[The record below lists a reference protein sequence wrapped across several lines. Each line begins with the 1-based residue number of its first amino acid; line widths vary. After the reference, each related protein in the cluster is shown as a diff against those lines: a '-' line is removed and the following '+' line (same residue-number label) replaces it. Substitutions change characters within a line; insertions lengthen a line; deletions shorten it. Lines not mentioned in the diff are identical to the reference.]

1 MLKKRRFMQHIIICL
16 IVIIYTFMLNYSFQ
30 HNQYQDSETVMIN
43 RNDFHFLK
51 PSQIYDVSGIYIDDT
66 NPTANWSVYAA
77 AGYPWFS
84 GSGTKND
91 PYAIAE
97 VHITSG
103 EIYIRNSNAYF
114 RVHNCEGPIIL
125 RNVVNGKLDN
135 NVCSYIFDEGIIV
148 ENSNNNEITNNILN
162 SNKAYGLYLINS
174 HNNSIF
180 GNTANDNGYND
191 AGIYISGN
199 LNTIKQNTASFNH
212 FSGIEIWG
220 KNNTIKSNTVVEN
233 SVGITSNGYSTI
245 IGNTAFNN
253 SYAGIRS
260 ITIGYN
266 NITGNFVDYNGLYGI
281 EIYQSE
287 NDTIYNNTGYN
298 NFNAGIKFD
307 DGNVPI
313 YGNNTAYDNAMYGCG
328 YSFEGLTPFLASL
341 NIDSSNLVNDKPFY
355 YYAQKS
361 DLIPSDFTNGGQV
374 TLVDCSDSF
383 ISNLD
388 VSNGTTG
395 ITLLS
400 CVNTTFQ
407 NIDSSYN
414 NLPGVYLHYSTN
426 NFIIGCTINENGKGN
441 FIRDGILIEESDN
454 NTFSGNIINNNGK
467 TGIYIESGDNNT
479 IFDNTVNSN
488 TDAGIYTYQCK
499 GNLILENNVYGN
511 ADHGVYLLHSVNSTV
526 KGNTVTHH
534 QHVICDPN
542 CHFTVDQ
549 YGILIESSQNCNITD
564 NDTSDNEI
572 GIVLKS
578 SDHNVLFK
586 NHPNADLSYGIWLY
600 YSDFNLLLENLVEQV
615 VYWSAIELDW
625 SNNNTIRKNELR
637 LGGEGV
643 HVGFSSYNKILEND
657 IDMTGYGVT
666 FRDSDYNL
674 VKNNTIRAGWACFEE
689 DGDCIGNSF
698 INNSCTEGFR
708 YSGTISGFDLLLLL
722 TIISV
727 ITICIT
733 IMRKIRKFKY

>member
-1 MLKKRRFMQHIIICL
+1 MLIACL
-16 IVIIYTFMLNYSFQ
+16 GQ
-30 HNQYQDSETVMIN
+30 
-43 RNDFHFLK
+43 
-51 PSQIYDVSGIYIDDT
+51 
-66 NPTANWSVYAA
+66 
-77 AGYPWFS
+77 FS
-84 GSGTKND
+84 T
-91 PYAIAE
+91 
-97 VHITSG
+97 H
-103 EIYIRNSNAYF
+103 
-114 RVHNCEGPIIL
+114 
-125 RNVVNGKLDN
+125 
-135 NVCSYIFDEGIIV
+135 
-148 ENSNNNEITNNILN
+148 
-162 SNKAYGLYLINS
+162 NS
-174 HNNSIF
+174 HF
-180 GNTANDNGYND
+180 
-191 AGIYISGN
+191 
-199 LNTIKQNTASFNH
+199 
-212 FSGIEIWG
+212 
-220 KNNTIKSNTVVEN
+220 VE
-233 SVGITSNGYSTI
+233 
-245 IGNTAFNN
+245 
-253 SYAGIRS
+253 
-260 ITIGYN
+260 
-266 NITGNFVDYNGLYGI
+266 
-281 EIYQSE
+281 
-287 NDTIYNNTGYN
+287 
-298 NFNAGIKFD
+298 
-307 DGNVPI
+307 
-313 YGNNTAYDNAMYGCG
+313 
-328 YSFEGLTPFLASL
+328 
-341 NIDSSNLVNDKPFY
+341 
-355 YYAQKS
+355 
-361 DLIPSDFTNGGQV
+361 
-374 TLVDCSDSF
+374 F
-383 ISNLD
+383 I
-388 VSNGTTG
+388 
-395 ITLLS
+395 
-400 CVNTTFQ
+400 
-407 NIDSSYN
+407 
-414 NLPGVYLHYSTN
+414 H
-426 NFIIGCTINENGKGN
+426 
-441 FIRDGILIEESDN
+441 
-454 NTFSGNIINNNGK
+454 NNGK